1 MRWRWQNEGLAQPLM
16 RLQTLWQK
24 AQLYNQDLKDRGATP
39 AQRVSLVLQ
48 KVSHTV
54 FPAQSLRRRLYE
66 GTLEPLLQLALSPA
80 LLTQRSG
87 QPLWNRSH
95 AFAPVEG
102 PLQQQNVLEF
112 PQTQTPR
119 CSILVPVFNQ
129 WRFTYRCLQSILQ
142 NTQGVDYEVLVL
154 DDASSDETIDLSQ
167 VVKGVRFIRQPQN
180 LGFLKNCNAGAT
192 HARGQTLVFLN
203 NDTWV
208 EPEWL
213 SALHAVLDQ
222 DPKVGLV
229 GAKLLDTQGYLQEA
243 GGIVWQDG
251 SGWNY
256 GRGLPPDRPEF
267 NYVKEVD
274 YCSGACLLIPKAL
287 WKTLDGFDETFAP
300 AYYEDTDLA
309 FRVRKLGLKCIYTPR
324 AQVVHL
330 EGISHGTD
338 VTKGVKRYQAIN
350 KERFY
355 KRWLTTLRKDHSL
368 GPAELLRA
376 RDRSQ
381 AKQHVL
387 VIDTTVPAYD
397 TNAGARLTYMYTKL
411 FTQQGYSVHFAPAD
425 MFNPNRYTQELQ
437 DLGVEVLYGNQHG
450 PRHCNWLKQHGHAL
464 YAVYIHRPDVADAYL
479 PVVKQ
484 LAPKAKCFYQCHDL
498 HFVRTQR
505 QFEVE
510 GGVGASPESQRW
522 KEIEMRVMAQMD
534 VIHTPSTTERD
545 WIQQQFPDKKVQD
558 VPLFF
563 YDKVPLD
570 GNPDDGGDISQRKGL
585 LFVGGASHPPN
596 IDAMQWFLKEVF
608 PELRAQIPQTTLTI
622 VGKHME
628 KRFSNIPGVVCTGWI
643 PDEELERLYRTSR
656 LAVFPL
662 RYGAGAK
669 GKVIEAAAWGLP
681 IVGSVVAF
689 EGLQLHGQGLPTLE
703 HGKPWIAPLTQHL
716 RDAEVFRQARLGSI
730 QFAKR
735 PQLKD
740 ARYLDIQ

>member
-1 MRWRWQNEGLAQPLM
+1 M

-24 AQLYNQDLKDRGATP
+24 ALRYNEDLKDRGATP
-39 AQRVSLVLQ
+39 AQRLSLVAQ
-48 KVSHTV
+48 KASYAL
-54 FPAQSLRRRLYE
+54 FPAQSLRRKVYE
-66 GTLEPLLQLALSPA
+66 STLEPIL
-80 LLTQRSG
+80 QRSLSANSLTSG
-87 QPLWNRSH
+87 SGKPLWDRCQEFS
-95 AFAPVEG
+95 PVEG
-102 PLQQQNVLEF
+102 ELKQQAVLRF
-112 PQTQTPR
+112 PHHEKPR
-119 CSILVPVFNQ
+119 CSIVIPVYNH
-129 WRFTYRCLQSILQ
+129 WRTTYRCLQSVLQ
-142 NTQGVDYEVLVL
+142 NTQDIAYEVLVL
-154 DDASSDETIDLSQ
+154 DDASTDETTELPH
-167 VVKGVRFIRQPQN
+167 VVEGVRFIRQPQN
-180 LGFLKNCNAGAT
+180 LGFLKNCNAGSA
-192 HARGQTLVFLN
+192 HARGDTLVLLN

-208 EPEWL
+208 EPGWL
-213 SALHAVLDQ
+213 SALHAVLDH

-229 GAKLLDTQGYLQEA
+229 GAMLMDAQGYLQEA

-256 GRGLPPDRPEF
+256 GRGMHPGRPEF

-274 YCSGACLLIPKAL
+274 YCSGACLLIPRAL
-287 WKTLDGFDETFAP
+287 WQTLGGFDETFAP

-309 FRVRKLGLKCIYTPR
+309 FRVRKLGFKCIYTPQAR
-324 AQVVHL
+324 VVHL
-330 EGISHGTD
+330 EGVSHGTD

-350 KERFY
+350 KELFY
-355 KRWLTTLRKDHSL
+355 ERWMISLKDRHSV
-368 GPAELLRA
+368 GPTELFQA

-411 FTQQGYSVHFAPAD
+411 FAQQGYCVHFAPAD
-425 MFNPNRYTQELQ
+425 MFNPNRYTQKLEEL
-437 DLGVEVLYGNQHG
+437 GIEVLYGSHHG
-450 PRHCNWLKQHGHAL
+450 PRHSTWLKQHGHAL

-484 LAPKAKCFYQCHDL
+484 FAPQAKRFYQCHDL

-510 GGVGASPESQRW
+510 GGVGQSPESQRW

-545 WIQQQFPDKKVQD
+545 WIQAQFPNKKVQD
-558 VPLFF
+558 VPIFL
-563 YDKVPLD
+563 YDNIPLD

-596 IDAMQWFLKEVF
+596 VDAMQWFLKEVF
-608 PELRAQIPQTTLTI
+608 PQLRQEIPDITLTI

-628 KRFSNIPGVVCTGWI
+628 NFFSGIPGVICTGWI

-662 RYGAGAK
+662 RYGAGVK
-669 GKVIEAAAWGLP
+669 GKVIEAMAWGLP
-681 IVGSVVAF
+681 ILGSKVSTEGFGLSLPRVSIPKTIDDWVVNIKKVASD
-689 EGLQLHGQGLPTLE
+689 EYL
-703 HGKPWIAPLTQHL
+703 WRHL
-716 RDAEVFRQARLGSI
+716 RSSQL
-730 QFAKR
+730 R
-735 PQLKD
+735 PFSLQP
-740 ARYLDIQ
+740 YLSSEHLRSTNNV